1 MNEPLIDPDAAGD
14 RTACRPDALL
24 DVAGRL
30 QRELLPRLEAARFQ
44 VPDLSQ
50 GAAGTW
56 DIAQGY
62 ADTVRRAR
70 EATGDSLQFVLE
82 QVQRVIG
89 DLADTAATVR
99 DADQRAA
106 GVAGRTPDS
115 AR

>member
-1 MNEPLIDPDAAGD
+1 MNEPLIDPAAAGD
-14 RTACRPDALL
+14 QVTCRPDALL
-24 DVAGRL
+24 DVAGKL

-44 VPDLSQ
+44 VPDLTP

-56 DIAQGY
+56 DVAQGY
-62 ADTVRRAR
+62 AGTVRSAR
-70 EATGDSLQFVLE
+70 EATGESLRFVLE

-106 GVAGRTPDS
+106 GVAGRTD
-115 AR
+115 R